1 MITPPGETGPSTSSS
16 FMMTDKKI
24 VLDTGAGATITMEN
38 AKITIEAD
46 VIEVF
51 ARDHMDLRGN
61 KRGIDLAAPKGN
73 ANIVTGDSFAVSV
86 SGSVGITGSE
96 VSIGGDSISVV
107 AAGVA
112 NIGGLPLQLNG
123 PGPFAGRVM
132 ELAPA
137 TITTGAATVM
147 IGGASFPFTVEK
159 QGDDLKIG
167 NGIIISGTD
176 AFKGKVLG
184 RLGVIS
190 TTPAG
195 RDVLNTINST
205 GKTVHISE
213 FKGDNSFSGPTDVVA
228 SCPKGEPVFDGE
240 GKPVLGPDGK
250 QLIGT
255 GTGSDTEIQLNP
267 DLTLNNDS
275 DPDHPMPNDAVLFH
289 EMTHTAHQMKGEAN
303 CAPDNGPPGF
313 NFDTDEE
320 KRTISTGNPN
330 EAEYLRQRHYPFH
343 RLNHGADFAPN

>member
-1 MITPPGETGPSTSSS
+1 MISMWMAEGERDSELFTGRRGDREAGEREEQRSI
-16 FMMTDKKI
+16 KK
-24 VLDTGAGATITMEN
+24 
-38 AKITIEAD
+38 
-46 VIEVF
+46 
-51 ARDHMDLRGN
+51 
-61 KRGIDLAAPKGN
+61 
-73 ANIVTGDSFAVSV
+73 
-86 SGSVGITGSE
+86 
-96 VSIGGDSISVV
+96 
-107 AAGVA
+107 
-112 NIGGLPLQLNG
+112 
-123 PGPFAGRVM
+123 
-132 ELAPA
+132 
-137 TITTGAATVM
+137 
-147 IGGASFPFTVEK
+147 SFPFTVEK

-195 RDVLNTINST
+195 RDVLNTINSS

-228 SCPKGEPVFDGE
+228 SCPKGEPVFDGD